1 VCLCVCTYLSL
12 CLYVCYLCVC
22 LSLSLSLSV
31 ADCGWAGVGAQI
43 NSGGWNGAG
52 DYFKG
57 LSAMMGVPI
66 AGRYQLEEED

>member
-1 VCLCVCTYLSL
+1 MCVISMSVSLS
-12 CLYVCYLCVC
+12 